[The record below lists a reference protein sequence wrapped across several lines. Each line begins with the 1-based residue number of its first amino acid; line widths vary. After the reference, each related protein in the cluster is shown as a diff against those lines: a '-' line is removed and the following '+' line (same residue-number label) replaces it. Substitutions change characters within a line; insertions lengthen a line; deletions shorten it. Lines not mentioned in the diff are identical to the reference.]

1 MKRASFSMGYENL
14 PKITTRKEMH
24 SQLDLAITNISQE
37 KEKKDEEIT
46 PQRKYLKALIIESNS
61 PIESVTPDPNILFL
75 PTSEDEIKLL
85 QITRRNSISYSY
97 LDMLDPRFWILYSL
111 DTSEEIK
118 REVKNLILKNNSRL
132 DYAWFSSTMLQKISS
147 RYSKTSFSMKFQNT
161 FDNENIPMKKL
172 AIRLW
177 AEDASEIIKNLL
189 ANEYI
194 GRAACISNIE
204 IEHRSR
210 PDSYVKTRLSM
221 EGSINIS
228 NGTSV
233 DEFLDYQHKIVQGN
247 YKPVVEQIERDFTT
261 DFSLNE
267 GVSIKG
273 NLLSI
278 QLHQKISNI
287 ERVVTDILKGIHPFR
302 FVGFANKISDEDYLL
317 NVLDLHTFS
326 HFDLEIYP
334 DEIFINLPHG
344 SCGNSALRL
353 FALCQ
358 ERIDPRAILK
368 GDGNA
373 IIAT

>member
-1 MKRASFSMGYENL
+1 MGYEIL
-14 PKITTRKEMH
+14 PKITSRKQMY
-24 SQLDLAITNISQE
+24 SQLDLAINNISQE
-37 KEKKDEEIT
+37 KEKKDEEN
-46 PQRKYLKALIIESNS
+46 PSSQRKYLKALIIESNS
-61 PIESVTPDPNILFL
+61 PINQISPDPNIVFL
-75 PTSEDEIKLL
+75 PTSEEDIKIL
-85 QITRRNSISYSY
+85 QITRKDNISYSY

-111 DTSEEIK
+111 DTSEDIK
-118 REVKNLILKNNSRL
+118 REVKHLIVKNNSRL
-132 DYAWFSSTMLQKISS
+132 DYAWFSSTMLQSISS
-147 RYSKTSFSMKFQNT
+147 HYSKTSFSMKFHNT
-161 FDNENIPMKKL
+161 FENENIPMKKL

-177 AEDASEIIKNLL
+177 AEDASEIIDNLL
-189 ANEYI
+189 KNEYI
-194 GRAACISNIE
+194 GKGACISNIE

-210 PDSYVKTRLSM
+210 PDSFVKTRLSM

-233 DEFLDYQHKIVQGN
+233 DEFLDYQQKIVQGH
-247 YKPVVEQIERDFTT
+247 YKPIVEHIERDFTT
-261 DFSLNE
+261 NLSLNE
-267 GVSIKG
+267 GFSING

-278 QLHQKISNI
+278 KLQQKISNI
-287 ERVVTDILKGIHPFR
+287 ERVVNDILKGIHPFR

-334 DEIFINLPHG
+334 DEIFINLPQG

-358 ERIDPRAILK
+358 ERIDPKATLR